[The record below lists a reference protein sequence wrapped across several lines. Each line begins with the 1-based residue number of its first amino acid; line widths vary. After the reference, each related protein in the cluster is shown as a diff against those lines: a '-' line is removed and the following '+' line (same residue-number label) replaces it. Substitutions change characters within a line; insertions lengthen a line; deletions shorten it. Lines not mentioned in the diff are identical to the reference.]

1 MKKKEEFDSFLSP
14 SHLMRYPVLSSTDQD
29 TWLLSRLSPNSGCKE
44 DTNNQ
49 AATEDKDKAETD
61 DDSGL
66 DSATNGDEKECV
78 IQGDEMQEV
87 RLNIRARN
95 CRNISA
101 ARLRIPQK
109 LCKVTKV

>member
-1 MKKKEEFDSFLSP
+1 
-14 SHLMRYPVLSSTDQD
+14 MRYPVLFSTDQD
-29 TWLLSRLSPNSGCKE
+29 TWLLSRLSPSSGCKE

-49 AATEDKDKAETD
+49 AATEDQNKAETD
-61 DDSGL
+61 NDSGL

-78 IQGDEMQEV
+78 IQCAEMQEV
-87 RLNIRARN
+87 RLNFRSRN

-101 ARLRIPQK
+101 ARPRIPQK